1 MKVTLKS
8 LETIKERISHVE
20 LPWEDGMVHLVIHEQ
35 LNENDEVLDAWIQ
48 ETECEGPS
56 FILDAGSKERFAIL
70 KAVEEYYK
78 QQVSLKKEGIEVILK
93 AYKKATREDY
103 NYAGD

>member
-1 MKVTLKS
+1 
-8 LETIKERISHVE
+8 
-20 LPWEDGMVHLVIHEQ
+20 
-35 LNENDEVLDAWIQ
+35 
-48 ETECEGPS
+48 
-56 FILDAGSKERFAIL
+56 LDAGSKERFAIL